1 MTTTQNISLT
11 RLVQSRTNVRRTGQT
26 GGIEA
31 LMASIAAHGLR
42 QNLNVLPTTGGR
54 FEVVAGGRRLIA
66 LKKLAR
72 AGTIASDMPVPC
84 LVLTEADNAT
94 EISLAE
100 NQMRVEMHPDD
111 QCAAFRSL
119 IDEGMPV
126 EDVAARFGV
135 TPAVVRQRLRLAAVS
150 PKLRALYR
158 AGDTTLAHMMAL
170 TLTDDHA
177 AQESAYAECRYPDGI
192 RRMLTQENV
201 RADARLAA
209 FVGLDAY
216 RAAGG
221 GVLDDLFNPADS
233 YLTDPALLHGLAT
246 AKLEAAAAEV
256 QAEGWSWVLPQLERD
271 YATPY
276 RRLRGEQDE
285 DGTTVFS
292 ADQLALAGARVT
304 LGYDG
309 GVEVDRGLVRPAD
322 ARRTER
328 VEGEPKPAR
337 LDYPAAVLLDL
348 TGHRTAALR
357 LALAQRPDVA
367 LMAMVHAMV
376 LAHRG
381 LSGLGTC
388 LTVTMK
394 HRDLSRVVTDLG
406 ECSAHAGMDAGLARW
421 NHRIPADTAALWDW
435 LLIQDT
441 EMLLDMLATFAALT
455 LDVVTGT
462 AHGGNIRHADQ
473 LAAALDLDMAKHWQ
487 PTAAFMGRLRKPVIA
502 AALTEAGQDTAAAD
516 IAIMK
521 KPAAAAKA
529 AQALAGTG
537 WLPPMLRR
545 QAAVAVNDNVPV
557 ALWDDDAP
565 EMDEEA
571 A

>member
-1 MTTTQNISLT
+1 MTITQNISLT
-11 RLVQSRTNVRRTGQT
+11 RLVQSRANVRRTGQT

-111 QCAAFRSL
+111 QCEAFRSL
-119 IDEGMPV
+119 TDGGMPV

-158 AGDTTLAHMMAL
+158 AGNTTLAHLMAL

-177 AQESAYAECRYPDGI
+177 AQEAAYAEGRFPDSI
-192 RRMLTQENV
+192 RRLLTQASV
-201 RADARLAA
+201 RADARLAT

-276 RRLRGEQDE
+276 RRLHGERDH
-285 DGTTVFS
+285 DGTIVFS
-292 ADQLALAGARVT
+292 PDQLASAGARVT

-322 ARRTER
+322 SRRIER
-328 VEGEPKPAR
+328 AESEPSPERA
-337 LDYPAAVLLDL
+337 DYPAAVLLDL
-348 TGHRTAALR
+348 TGHRTVALR
-357 LALAQRPDVA
+357 LALARNPRVA
-367 LMAMVHAMV
+367 LVATVHA
-376 LAHRG
+376 LAT
-381 LSGLGTC
+381 SGTRSALQVMMRT
-388 LTVTMK
+388 
-394 HRDLSRVVTDLG
+394 RDLGGVV
-406 ECSAHAGMDAGLARW
+406 
-421 NHRIPADTAALWDW
+421 ADTAECTAHAAMAAEVDRWHDRTPADKAALWEW
-435 LLIQDT
+435 LLAQDT
-441 EMLLDMLATFAALT
+441 ETLLDMLATFAALT
-455 LDVVTGT
+455 LDAVAGT
-462 AHGGNIRHADQ
+462 AHGGSLRHADQ
-473 LAAALDLDMAKHWQ
+473 LAAALDLDMAEHWQ
-487 PTAAFMGRLRKPVIA
+487 PTAAFMARLRKSVMA
-502 AALTEAGQDTAAAD
+502 AALTEAGQKTAAAD

-521 KPAAAAKA
+521 KPAAAARA
-529 AQALAGTG
+529 AQALAGIR
-537 WLPPMLRR
+537 WLPLVLRR
-545 QAAVAVNDNVPV
+545 QDAVAVNDNVSVVP
-557 ALWDDDAP
+557 WEGDDA
-565 EMDEEA
+565 ERDEEA